1 MKGAGVLRIDVLTI
15 FPDLFGPF
23 FETAFVAHARRQG
36 VLTIA
41 AHDLRDWTR
50 DRHRSVDDAPYGGGA
65 GMVMTP
71 EPLVTAIE
79 ALAGPRGPERRT
91 RVVYLTPQGAP
102 LTQERLEAFARDEAL
117 LFVCGRFEGVDER
130 VLELAVDEEVSI
142 GDYVL
147 SGGELPAMV
156 VIEGLVRLLP
166 GVLGNPDSIET
177 ESFRGGALLEGP
189 HYTRPPIYRGLS
201 VPEVL
206 RSGDHAA
213 IAAWRRK
220 EAESRTLARRPD
232 LSKASTGIAGSREGS
247 RDERDEPEGRGKRRE
262 KDPEDGR
269 SRAGADPGKRR
280 NDGR

>member
-1 MKGAGVLRIDVLTI
+1 MLQLDVLTI
-15 FPDLFGPF
+15 FPELFGPF
-23 FETAFVAHARRQG
+23 FETAFVGHAQRENI
-36 VLTIA
+36 VAVA
-41 AHDLRDWTR
+41 AHDLRNWTN
-50 DRHRSVDDAPYGGGA
+50 DRHRSVDDGPYGGGA

-79 ALAGPRGPERRT
+79 ALAGPKGPSRKA
-91 RVVYLTPQGAP
+91 RVIYLSPQGSP
-102 LTQERLEAFARDEAL
+102 LSQARLEELARETAL
-117 LFVCGRFEGVDER
+117 LFVCGRYEGVDKR
-130 VLELAVDEEVSI
+130 VLELAVDLELSV

-189 HYTRPPIYRGLS
+189 HYTRPPIFRGLS

-213 IAAWRRK
+213 IAAWRKRQSL
-220 EAESRTLARRPD
+220 SRTLARRPD
-232 LSKASTGIAGSREGS
+232 LIEGAARADESEAKERPESR
-247 RDERDEPEGRGKRRE
+247 PE
-262 KDPEDGR
+262 
-269 SRAGADPGKRR
+269 
-280 NDGR
+280 

>member
-1 MKGAGVLRIDVLTI
+1 MQIDVLTI
-15 FPDLFGPF
+15 FPELFGPF
-23 FETAFVAHARRQG
+23 FETAFVAQARRRG
-36 VLTIA
+36 SLVA
-41 AHDLRDWTR
+41 RAHDLRSWTT
-50 DRHRSVDDAPYGGGA
+50 DRHRKVDDAPYGGGA

-79 ALAGPRGPERRT
+79 ALAGPKGPGREVH
-91 RVVYLTPQGAP
+91 VVYPSPQGER
-102 LTQERLEAFARDEAL
+102 LTQARLEALAGESRL
-117 LFVCGRFEGVDER
+117 LFVCGRYEGVDER
-130 VLELAVDEEVSI
+130 VLELAVDLELSI

-156 VIEGLVRLLP
+156 VIEGIVRLLP

-213 IAAWRRK
+213 IVAWRRQQ
-220 EAESRTLARRPD
+220 AESRTRARRPD
-232 LSKASTGIAGSREGS
+232 LCDGATRTKTAKTET
-247 RDERDEPEGRGKRRE
+247 
-262 KDPEDGR
+262 EDW
-269 SRAGADPGKRR
+269 
-280 NDGR
+280 

>member
-1 MKGAGVLRIDVLTI
+1 MLRIDVLTI

-23 FETAFVAHARRQG
+23 LETAFVGHARRQG
-36 VLTIA
+36 ALEIA
-41 AHDLRDWTR
+41 AHDLRRFTT
-50 DRHRSVDDAPYGGGA
+50 DRHRSVDDSPYGGGA

-71 EPLVTAIE
+71 DPLVTAIE
-79 ALAGPRGPERRT
+79 ALAGPKGPGRRA
-91 RVVYLTPQGAP
+91 RVIYLSPQGRP
-102 LTQERLEAFARDEAL
+102 LTQAGLEALARDEAL
-117 LFVCGRFEGVDER
+117 LFVCGRYEGVDER
-130 VLELAVDEEVSI
+130 VLELAVDEELSV

-213 IAAWRRK
+213 IAAWRKR
-220 EAESRTLARRPD
+220 EAQSRTLARRPD
-232 LSKASTGIAGSREGS
+232 LLQGS
-247 RDERDEPEGRGKRRE
+247 P
-262 KDPEDGR
+262 
-269 SRAGADPGKRR
+269 RATDSEAKETPQ
-280 NDGR
+280 

>member
-1 MKGAGVLRIDVLTI
+1 MLQLDVLTI
-15 FPDLFGPF
+15 FPELFGPF
-23 FETAFVAHARRQG
+23 FETAFVGHARRENI
-36 VLTIA
+36 VAVA
-41 AHDLRDWTR
+41 AHDLRNWTN
-50 DRHRSVDDAPYGGGA
+50 DRHRSVDDGPYGGGA

-79 ALAGPRGPERRT
+79 ALAGPKGPSRKA
-91 RVVYLTPQGAP
+91 RVIYLSPQGSP
-102 LTQERLEAFARDEAL
+102 LSQARLEELARETAL
-117 LFVCGRFEGVDER
+117 LFVCGRYEGVDER
-130 VLELAVDEEVSI
+130 VLELAVDLELSV

-189 HYTRPPIYRGLS
+189 HYTRPPIFRGLS

-213 IAAWRRK
+213 IAAWRKRQSL
-220 EAESRTLARRPD
+220 SRTLARRPD
-232 LSKASTGIAGSREGS
+232 LIEGAARADDSETSEAKERPESR
-247 RDERDEPEGRGKRRE
+247 PE
-262 KDPEDGR
+262 
-269 SRAGADPGKRR
+269 
-280 NDGR
+280 

>member
-1 MKGAGVLRIDVLTI
+1 VLQIDVLTI

-23 FETAFVAHARRQG
+23 FETAFVGHARRQG
-36 VLTIA
+36 ALAIA
-41 AHDLRDWTR
+41 AHDLRQWTT
-50 DRHRSVDDAPYGGGA
+50 DRHRSVDDSPYGGGA

-79 ALAGPRGPERRT
+79 ALAGAKGPARTT
-91 RVVYLTPQGAP
+91 RVVYLSPQGERLSQA
-102 LTQERLEAFARDEAL
+102 RLEAYAGLEAL

-130 VLELAVDEEVSI
+130 ALELAVDEEVSL

-156 VIEGLVRLLP
+156 VIEGVVRLLP

-201 VPEVL
+201 VPEIL

-213 IAAWRRK
+213 IASWRKRQ
-220 EAESRTLARRPD
+220 AESRTLARRPD
-232 LSKASTGIAGSREGS
+232 LIPGPARATESEAKNK
-247 RDERDEPEGRGKRRE
+247 PE
-262 KDPEDGR
+262 
-269 SRAGADPGKRR
+269 
-280 NDGR
+280 